1 MASGEPPREDREGLG
16 PPPIPFRVGREQLPS
31 FHAVRWLAVVAVLIV
46 LFALA
51 SVGKGLYADFLWF
64 DSLGYA
70 SVYKT
75 QLITKVVLFFVGA
88 LLFLAFIAGNLW
100 LARRL
105 APAGLE
111 ESFIAEVEPATLK
124 RIVTIVA
131 VAGSIFLA
139 IVFGS
144 AASSEWETW
153 LRLVNGTSFGG
164 SDPAFHMDP
173 GFYMFTLPGLWAILD
188 WLLGMA
194 IVTLLAVVG
203 VYTFVISLQNFEI
216 RLSRAIKA
224 HVGALA
230 LLLLAIFI
238 ARYWLDI
245 YSLAISQNGV
255 VEGATYTDLNA
266 RVPGFYI
273 LMVFAVAAGACIV
286 WSVFRR
292 SLVVA
297 GAGVG
302 AWIVAAIVLLGIYPA
317 AVQRFNVDPNELAK
331 EQQYI
336 QRNIDGT
343 RTAFNLQSVD
353 LQQFQASSD
362 VTRQTLSQ
370 DQATIDN
377 IRLWDPRFEID
388 TYKQQQEIQQ
398 YYVFDD
404 VDVDRYPL
412 NNTTT
417 EVTLGAREL
426 SQDSLQANAKTWVN
440 VHIRYTHGYGAV
452 MNPVN
457 KTDAF
462 GLPAYNVQNIPPQG
476 EPAISEPRIYYGQQ
490 TKQYEIV
497 GARQD
502 EIDYDDNS
510 GVQQTFRYNGPGVG
524 IGSFFRRLIYAWQF
538 GDTNLLISGQIT
550 GQSKLLYRRT
560 LSDRILHI
568 APFLTLDKDPYL
580 VVADGKLYWIQD
592 AFTTSDSF
600 PYSEDDNGINYIRN
614 SVKIVVD
621 AYSGDT
627 TFYLVD
633 PSDPVAKT
641 YQKIYPSLFRPFG
654 AMPASLR
661 SHIRYPED
669 LFRIQ
674 SDVFRT
680 YHMTDPSVFY
690 GKQDQWATPQEGT
703 SNSAHDLDPYY
714 LIMRLPGEQQQEFV
728 LIRPFTPANKPNAI
742 ALMAARMD
750 GANYGK
756 LAVYRFPSGQV
767 IAGPVQV
774 QSSIDAQPEIS
785 QKLTL
790 LNQQGSHVQRGN
802 LLMIPI
808 NQSYIYVE
816 PVYLEANQNPKPA
829 VIAVIV
835 YAQNKVFME
844 PTLSQALAT
853 AVGEATPTYTF
864 STFAASATAAAAAQS
879 NTSNSQ
885 PSPSVTPGAATPSPA
900 STATVSAPA
909 PAPAPQV
916 SAVTPTATDVPGLI
930 REAAEANAQ
939 AQQRLRSGDFA
950 GYGEEQA
957 RLQAALNRLN
967 ELIAQPTASPAPR

>member
-16 PPPIPFRVGREQLPS
+16 PPPIPFRVGRERLPS
-31 FHAVRWLAVVAVLIV
+31 FHAVRWLAVVAALIM

-64 DSLGYA
+64 DSLGYS
-70 SVYKT
+70 SVYNT
-75 QLITKVVLFFVGA
+75 QLVTKTVLFFAGA
-88 LLFLAFIAGNLW
+88 LLFLAFIAGNLL

-105 APAGLE
+105 APVGLE

-144 AASSEWETW
+144 VASSEWQTW
-153 LRLVNGTSFGG
+153 LRLVNGTSFGS

-173 GFYMFTLPGLWAILD
+173 GFYMFTLPGLWAISD
-188 WLLGMA
+188 WLLGVA
-194 IVTLLAVVG
+194 IVTLLAVIG
-203 VYTFVISLQNFEI
+203 VYTFVISLQSFEI
-216 RLSRAIKA
+216 RLSREIKA
-224 HVGALA
+224 HVGGLI
-230 LLLLAIFI
+230 LLVLVIFI
-238 ARYWLDI
+238 LRYRLDI
-245 YSLAISQNGV
+245 YTLAVSHNGV
-255 VEGATYTDLNA
+255 VEGATYTDIHA
-266 RVPGFYI
+266 RVPGYYI
-273 LMVFAVAAGACIV
+273 LIVFAVAAAVCIL
-286 WSVFRR
+286 WSIFRH
-292 SLVVA
+292 SLIVA
-297 GAGVG
+297 SAGVG
-302 AWIVAAIVLLGIYPA
+302 AWIVAAIALLGIYPA
-317 AVQRFNVDPNELAK
+317 AVQRLNVDPNELAK
-331 EQQYI
+331 EQPYI
-336 QRNIDGT
+336 QRNVDST
-343 RTAFNLQSVD
+343 RTAFNLQNVD

-362 VTRQTLSQ
+362 ITRQILSQ

-377 IRLWDPRFEID
+377 IRLWDPRFEIQ

-412 NNTTT
+412 KGTTT

-426 SQDSLQANAKTWVN
+426 SQDSLQESAKTWVN
-440 VHIRYTHGYGAV
+440 VHTRYTHGYGAV

-457 KTDAF
+457 QVDIF

-476 EPAISEPRIYYGQQ
+476 QPAIDQPRIYYGQQ
-490 TKQYEIV
+490 TKEYEIV
-497 GARQD
+497 GAKQA
-502 EIDYDDNS
+502 EIDYEDNT
-510 GVQQTFRYNGPGVG
+510 GVQQETRYNGPGGVG
-524 IGSFFRRLIYAWQF
+524 IGSFFRRLIYAWEF

-550 GQSKLLYRRT
+550 GESKLLYRRT
-560 LSDRILHI
+560 ISDRISHI
-568 APFLTLDKDPYL
+568 APFLTLDRDPYL
-580 VVADGKLYWIQD
+580 VIVDGKLYWMQD
-592 AFTTSDSF
+592 AFTTSDSY

-614 SVKIVVD
+614 SVKVVVD
-621 AYSGDT
+621 AYTGEV

-633 PSDPVAKT
+633 PSDPIART
-641 YQKIYPSLFRPFG
+641 YQKIYPSLFKPFD

-674 SDVFRT
+674 SDVYRT

-690 GKQDQWATPQEGT
+690 GKQDLWATPQEGT
-703 SNSAHDLDPYY
+703 GGATKDLDPYY

-750 GANYGK
+750 APNYGK
-756 LAVYRFPSGQV
+756 LQVFRFPSGQV

-785 QKLTL
+785 QRLTL

-816 PVYLEANQNPKPA
+816 PVYLEADQNPKPA
-829 VIAVIV
+829 VVAVIV
-835 YAQNKVFME
+835 YAGGKVYME
-844 PTLSQALAT
+844 PSLSQALAA
-853 AVGEATPTYTF
+853 AVGEAPPTYTF
-864 STFAASATAAAAAQS
+864 SSFAATAAAAQA
-879 NTSNSQ
+879 TSSTNGQ
-885 PSPSVTPGAATPSPA
+885 PSPSATPGPSASPPPTTTAGAAAPPPSA
-900 STATVSAPA
+900 S
-909 PAPAPQV
+909 
-916 SAVTPTATDVPGLI
+916 VTPTATDIPGLI
-930 REAAEANAQ
+930 REAADANAQ
-939 AQQRLRSGDFA
+939 AQQRLRNGDFA

-957 RLQAALNRLN
+957 RLQAALNRLSQ
-967 ELIAQPTASPAPR
+967 LVAQPTASPAPR

>member
-1 MASGEPPREDREGLG
+1 VASGDPPREDREGLG
-16 PPPIPFRVGREQLPS
+16 PPPIPFRVGRDQLPS
-31 FHAVRWLAVVAVLIV
+31 FHAIRWLAVVAALIV

-51 SVGKGLYADFLWF
+51 SVGKGLYADYLWF
-64 DSLGYA
+64 DSLGFA
-70 SVYKT
+70 SVYNT
-75 QLITKVVLFFVGA
+75 QLITKTVLFFAGA

-144 AASSEWETW
+144 VASSEWDTW
-153 LRLVNGTSFGG
+153 LRLINGTSFGG

-173 GFYMFTLPGLWAILD
+173 GFYMFTLPGLWAIFD
-188 WLLGMA
+188 WLLGVA
-194 IVTLLAVVG
+194 IVTLLAVIG
-203 VYTFVISLQNFEI
+203 VYAFVISLQNFEI

-224 HVGALA
+224 HVGGLA
-230 LLLLAIFI
+230 LLLLVIFI
-238 ARYWLDI
+238 VRYRLDI
-245 YSLAISQNGV
+245 YTLAITKNGV
-255 VEGATYTDLNA
+255 VEGATYTDIHA
-266 RVPGFYI
+266 RIPGYYI
-273 LMVFAVAAGACIV
+273 LMVFAVAAAVCV
-286 WSVFRR
+286 LWSVFRH
-292 SLVVA
+292 SLIVA

-302 AWIVAAIVLLGIYPA
+302 AWIVAAIALLGIYPA
-317 AVQRFNVDPNELAK
+317 AVQRLNVDPNELAK
-331 EQQYI
+331 ESPYI

-343 RTAFNLQSVD
+343 RTAFNLQNVD

-362 VTRQTLSQ
+362 ITRQTLSQ

-377 IRLWDPRFEID
+377 IRLWDPRYEIQ

-412 NNTTT
+412 NGTTT

-426 SQDSLQANAKTWVN
+426 SQDGLQPSARTWVN
-440 VHIRYTHGYGAV
+440 VHTRYTHGYGAV

-457 KTDAF
+457 QVDAF
-462 GLPAYNVQNIPPQG
+462 GLPAYNLQNIPPQG
-476 EPAISEPRIYYGQQ
+476 QPAIDQPRIYYGQQ
-490 TKQYEIV
+490 TKEYEIV
-497 GARQD
+497 GAKQA
-502 EIDYDDNS
+502 EIDYDDNT
-510 GVQQTFRYNGPGVG
+510 GTQQETRYNGNGGVG
-524 IGSFFRRLIYAWQF
+524 IGSFFRRLIYAWEF

-560 LSDRILHI
+560 LSDRISHI

-580 VVADGKLYWIQD
+580 VIADGKLYWLQD

-600 PYSEDDNGINYIRN
+600 PYSEDTGAGLNYIRN

-621 AYSGDT
+621 AYTGDV

-641 YQKIYPSLFRPFG
+641 YQKIYPSLFKPFDS
-654 AMPASLR
+654 MPGSLR
-661 SHIRYPED
+661 GHIRYPED

-674 SDVFRT
+674 SDVYRT

-703 SNSAHDLDPYY
+703 GGSAKDLDPYY

-750 GANYGK
+750 APNYGQ
-756 LAVYRFPSGQV
+756 LQVFRFPSGQV

-816 PVYLEANQNPKPA
+816 PIYLEADQNPKPA
-829 VIAVIV
+829 VVAVIV
-835 YAQNKVFME
+835 YAAGKVFME
-844 PTLSQALAT
+844 PSLSQALAA
-853 AVGEATPTYTF
+853 AVGETPPTYTF
-864 STFAASATAAAAAQS
+864 SSFAASAAAAAAQS
-879 NTSNSQ
+879 SGSNNGQ
-885 PSPSVTPGAATPSPA
+885 PSSSATPGPSA
-900 STATVSAPA
+900 SPA
-909 PAPAPQV
+909 PAGTAPA
-916 SAVTPTATDVPGLI
+916 SAPLPPITSVMPTATDIPGLI
-930 REAAEANAQ
+930 REAADANAQ
-939 AQQRLRSGDFA
+939 AQQRLRNGDFA
-950 GYGEEQA
+950 GYGEEEA

-967 ELIAQPTASPAPR
+967 QLIVQPTASPAPR

>member
-1 MASGEPPREDREGLG
+1 MASGDPPREDREGLG

-31 FHAVRWLAVVAVLIV
+31 FHAMRWLVVVAVLIG
-46 LFALA
+46 LFTLA
-51 SVGKGLYADFLWF
+51 SIFKGLYADFLWF

-70 SVYKT
+70 AVYNT
-75 QLITKVVLFFVGA
+75 MLITKTVLFFVGA
-88 LLFLAFIAGNLW
+88 LLFLGFIAGNLW

-105 APAGLE
+105 APVGLE

-144 AASSEWETW
+144 VASSEWETW
-153 LRLVNGTSFGG
+153 LRLVNGASFGG

-188 WLLGMA
+188 WLLGLT
-194 IVTLLAVVG
+194 IVTLLAVIG
-203 VYTFVISLQNFEI
+203 VYAFVISLQNFEV

-224 HVGALA
+224 HVGCLG
-230 LLLLAIFI
+230 LLLLLVYIV
-238 ARYWLDI
+238 RYRLDI
-245 YSLAISQNGV
+245 FSLAITKNGV
-255 VEGATYTDLNA
+255 VEGATYTDIHA
-266 RVPGFYI
+266 RIPGYYI

-286 WSVFRR
+286 WSIFRR
-292 SLVVA
+292 RLIVA

-302 AWIVAAIVLLGIYPA
+302 AWIVAAIALLGIYPA
-317 AVQRFNVDPNELAK
+317 AVQRLNVDPNELAK
-331 EQQYI
+331 EQPYI

-343 RTAFNLQSVD
+343 RTAFNLQAVD
-353 LQQFQASSD
+353 LQPFQASSD
-362 VTRQTLSQ
+362 ITRQTLSQ

-377 IRLWDPRFEID
+377 IRLWDPRFEIQ

-404 VDVDRYPL
+404 VDVDRYAL
-412 NNTTT
+412 NGRMT

-426 SQDSLQANAKTWVN
+426 SQDSLQPSARTWVN
-440 VHIRYTHGYGAV
+440 VHTRYTHGYGAV

-457 KTDAF
+457 KVDVF
-462 GLPAYNVQNIPPQG
+462 GLPAYNLQNIPPQG
-476 EPAISEPRIYYGQQ
+476 EPAIEQPRIYYGQQ
-490 TKQYEIV
+490 TKEYEIV
-497 GARQD
+497 GAKQA
-502 EIDYDDNS
+502 EIDFEDNT
-510 GVQQTFRYNGPGVG
+510 GTQQETRYNGNGGVG
-524 IGSFFRRLIYAWQF
+524 IGSFFRRLVYAWEF

-550 GQSKLLYRRT
+550 GQSRLLYRRT
-560 LSDRILHI
+560 LKDRISHI
-568 APFLTLDKDPYL
+568 APFLTLDNDPYL
-580 VVADGKLYWIQD
+580 VIVDGKLYWIQD

-600 PYSEDDNGINYIRN
+600 PYSEDENGINYIRN

-621 AYSGDT
+621 AYTGDV

-641 YQKIYPSLFRPFG
+641 YQKIYPTLFKPFD

-674 SDVFRT
+674 SDVYRT

-690 GKQDQWATPQEGT
+690 GKQDLWATPQEGT
-703 SNSAHDLDPYY
+703 GGSAKDLDPYY
-714 LIMRLPGEQQQEFV
+714 LIMRLPGEQRQEFV

-750 GANYGK
+750 APNYGQ
-756 LAVYRFPSGQV
+756 LQVFRFPSGQV

-785 QKLTL
+785 QRLTL

-816 PVYLEANQNPKPA
+816 PVYLQADQNPKPA
-829 VIAVIV
+829 VVAVIV
-835 YAQNKVFME
+835 YAAGKVFME
-844 PTLSQALAT
+844 PSLNQALAA
-853 AVGEATPTYTF
+853 AVGEITPTYSF
-864 STFAASATAAAAAQS
+864 SSFAASAATAAAQT
-879 NTSNSQ
+879 NNSGGNGQ
-885 PSPSVTPGAATPSPA
+885 PTPTATPAAGASPAPA
-900 STATVSAPA
+900 STTPPNVAAPPATS
-909 PAPAPQV
+909 
-916 SAVTPTATDVPGLI
+916 VTPTATDIPGLI
-930 REAAEANAQ
+930 REASDANAQ
-939 AQQRLRSGDFA
+939 AQQRLRNGDFA
-950 GYGEEQA
+950 GYGEEEA
-957 RLQAALNRLN
+957 RLQAALNRLGQ
-967 ELIAQPTASPAPR
+967 LIAQPTASPAPR